1 MGLFFLPLNMTYWR
15 GKKKIS
21 EEDWQ
26 ERLNDNTKFAQ
37 EVYQSAEEK
46 SKLFSKNIR
55 YLLKRSGL
63 SQVDLEKRLSEQ
75 GLSWKPV
82 RIRVLE
88 DYHGRY
94 PALIEMC
101 FISKFFGLSDPSIM
115 IMRDIEAHDRFTSD

>member
-1 MGLFFLPLNMTYWR
+1 MTYWR
-15 GKKKIS
+15 SKKKIS

-55 YLLKRSGL
+55 YLLKKSGL

-82 RIRVLE
+82 RIRVL
-88 DYHGRY
+88 
-94 PALIEMC
+94 
-101 FISKFFGLSDPSIM
+101 
-115 IMRDIEAHDRFTSD
+115 DRGTR